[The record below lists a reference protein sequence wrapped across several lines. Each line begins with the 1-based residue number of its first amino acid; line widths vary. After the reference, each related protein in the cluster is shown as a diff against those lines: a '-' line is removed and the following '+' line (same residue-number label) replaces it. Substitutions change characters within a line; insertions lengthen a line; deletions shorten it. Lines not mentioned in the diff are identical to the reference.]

1 MKLLATVLLVLAC
14 GGFCAAQEA
23 PPQDDSPPGLVIL
36 KMKRERRR
44 EQPSDVKHTASDPD
58 ALNNGGLMPS
68 GRDSQ
73 FPTFVYEYSIEIRN
87 DLPKGIKW
95 LSWIYILSD
104 PDNRQ
109 ELDRREVVSFEKIS
123 PGKKKTVYD
132 RKRLSPSFTGSE
144 DRKRK
149 NGPSLEERVDFLCV
163 SYDDG
168 TLWHPRFIPESRCR
182 EAGKS
187 GKSR

>member
-1 MKLLATVLLVLAC
+1 MKLLATVLLVFAC
-14 GGFCAAQEA
+14 AAFCAAQESTSR
-23 PPQDDSPPGLVIL
+23 DDSPPGLVIL
-36 KMKRERRR
+36 KVKRERRR
-44 EQPSDVKHTASDPD
+44 EQPSDVRHTSTDPD

-87 DLPKGIKW
+87 DLPKGIRW
-95 LSWIYILSD
+95 LNWVYVLSD
-104 PDNRQ
+104 PDNKQ

-132 RKRLSPSFTGSE
+132 RKRLSFPAGSE
-144 DRKRK
+144 ERKRK
-149 NGPSLEERVDFLCV
+149 NGPPLEERVEFLCV

-168 TLWHPRFIPESRCR
+168 TLWRPGFIPESRCR